1 MSVWCTGRVWDALEY
16 AEVHLILEF
25 KLMGLEIGGS
35 FAGTFC
41 RDFSRTNIYIGRTSI
56 LVFFVLLVLPSFG
69 VSLCLHRLTPRDF
82 CACQSLSPNS
92 CAHCANS
99 IRCVSGHCVKQ
110 CKVRTTFNVD
120 ITSAVSSC
128 HSIVAS
134 IKYKSRQVD

>member
-1 MSVWCTGRVWDALEY
+1 MSVWCTGHVWDALEY

-41 RDFSRTNIYIGRTSI
+41 RDFSRTYMYIGQTSI

-82 CACQSLSPNS
+82 CACQSSPPNS
-92 CAHCANS
+92 CTLCANWS
-99 IRCVSGHCVKQ
+99 RCVSVLCAKHYKA
-110 CKVRTTFNVD
+110 KTTFDAGV
-120 ITSAVSSC
+120 TSDASSC
-128 HSIVAS
+128 RSIATS
-134 IKYKSRQVD
+134 IKHESRQVD